1 MTLMATIEL
10 SKRPVLVFAGAVVLN
25 VILIS
30 AQVTTTAGIPF
41 IQVATFGV
49 FSELQRWTMNGFD
62 SVRGLWTGYVA
73 LRDVN
78 AENEALKQELQTL
91 QVRLQEERAQAQRSE
106 SLRQLLDLK
115 DRAELQTTAAEIIAS
130 GPSPEFRT
138 MTIDKGAS
146 DGLKPDMAVISPA
159 GVVGRVILPSTRAA
173 KVQMLI
179 DRNAAAG
186 ALIERTRAQGIVM
199 GQGDTLRME
208 YVPGTADVQEGDL
221 IVTSGIDGIYPK
233 GFAIGT
239 VETVD
244 RGPGTYHDIT
254 VRPAV
259 DFSRLEE
266 VLVVLTPP
274 PAKAAE
280 EDEKRSASQPKAAG
294 KDGTK
299 PAPAAAPPERRP
311 DPNPTGDRRE

>member
-1 MTLMATIEL
+1 MRGRASARPSSKMATVEL
-10 SKRPVLVFAGAVVLN
+10 SKRPLLVLMGAVVLN
-25 VILIS
+25 LILIS

-49 FSELQRWTMNGFD
+49 FSELQRLTMNGFD

-78 AENEALKQELQTL
+78 AENESLKRELQAL
-91 QVRLQEERAQAQRSE
+91 QVKLQEERAQAQRSD
-106 SLRQLLDLK
+106 SLRQLLDLRE
-115 DRAELQTTAAEIIAS
+115 RAELETTAAEIIAA
-130 GPSPEFRT
+130 GASPEFRT

-146 DGLKPDMAVISPA
+146 DGLKPDMAVISPR
-159 GVVGRVILPSTRAA
+159 GVVGRVILPSARAA

-186 ALIERTRAQGIVM
+186 ALIERTRAQGVVV
-199 GQGDTLRME
+199 GQGDSLRME
-208 YVPGTADVQEGDL
+208 YVPGTADVQQGDL
-221 IVTSGIDGIYPK
+221 VVTSGIDGIYPK
-233 GFAIGT
+233 GFAIGV
-239 VETVD
+239 VESVD
-244 RGPGTYHDIT
+244 RGPGTYHQIG

-266 VLVVLTPP
+266 VLVVLTPS

-280 EDEKRSASQPKAAG
+280 E
-294 KDGTK
+294 
-299 PAPAAAPPERRP
+299 AAAPTERP
-311 DPNPTGDRRE
+311 RE